1 MHCAY
6 FDAAVC
12 RSCVW
17 LPIPYA
23 TQLAQK
29 NERAAAQ
36 LAAFTALNW
45 HPPVPSAEQGFR
57 NKAKMVVSGSS
68 RMPTLGILDGRGHGV
83 DLTECSLY
91 PKALSAAFEPIKR
104 MIVRL
109 ALAPYEIAVRRGEL
123 KYVLITHSSADNRLM
138 VRLVLRSK
146 RSVAAIRTDWPNLA
160 ADLPQ
165 IAVLS
170 VNIQPVHQAI
180 LEGDEEII
188 LSPRDT
194 LTMVLNGLP
203 FYLRPRSFFQTN
215 TAVAAQLYATARD
228 WVATLAPRDM
238 WDLFC
243 GVGGFA
249 LHCAPHVSG
258 KVTGIEVS
266 AEAIASAAQSAKD
279 MGLSQV
285 QFRALTSDDF
295 VATVAD
301 LPALV
306 VVNPPRRGLGRD
318 LCAFLN
324 DAATATS
331 PVRWMIYSSCNP
343 ESLARDLTAMP
354 SFTPI
359 RAQLFDLFPHT
370 AHSEVLVLLE
380 ASSLTD
386 RPIKGH

>member
-6 FDAAVC
+6 FDAHIC

-17 LPIPYA
+17 LPVPYA
-23 TQLAQK
+23 AQLVQK
-29 NERAAAQ
+29 SQSAAAQ
-36 LAAFTALNW
+36 LAAFSALVW
-45 HPPVPSAEQGFR
+45 LPSVPSAEQGFR
-57 NKAKMVVSGSS
+57 NKAKMGVSGSLQA
-68 RMPTLGILDGRGHGV
+68 PKLGILDAQGHGV
-83 DLTECSLY
+83 DLTQCSLY

-104 MIVRL
+104 MITRL
-109 ALAPYEIAVRRGEL
+109 ALTPYEIMARRGEL
-123 KYVLITHSSADNRLM
+123 KYVLITHSAWDNRLM

-146 RSVAAIRTDWPNLA
+146 CSVAAIRADLPNLA
-160 ADLPQ
+160 ADLPEL
-165 IAVLS
+165 AVVS

-188 LSPRDT
+188 LSQRET

-215 TAVAAQLYATARD
+215 TAVAAELYATARD
-228 WVATLAPRDM
+228 WVAELAPRDM

-249 LHCAPHVSG
+249 LHCAPQVSG

-266 AEAIASAAQSAKD
+266 AEAIASATQSAQE
-279 MGLSQV
+279 MGLTQV

-295 VATVAD
+295 VASAAD
-301 LPALV
+301 LPELV

-324 DAATATS
+324 DATTAPS

-343 ESLARDLTAMP
+343 DSLARDLAAMP

-380 ASSLTD
+380 SQGQPSAVA
-386 RPIKGH
+386 